1 MFELSW
7 QQFSRQPGISKLP
20 INEQIRQ
27 FQFAQQRFAM
37 QQQYI
42 MNTMVVAGGGG
53 VKSQQDESA
62 NNYVENNYIDNYFE

>member
-7 QQFSRQPGISKLP
+7 QQFSRQPGIAKLP

-27 FQFAQQRFAM
+27 FQFAQQRFAQ

-53 VKSQQDESA
+53 AA
-62 NNYVENNYIDNYFE
+62 NVDPSFNEFVDDDYIDDYFE

>member
-7 QQFSRQPGISKLP
+7 QQFSRQPSISKLP

-42 MNTMVVAGGGG
+42 ANTMVAGGGG
-53 VKSQQDESA
+53 GNLSINS
-62 NNYVENNYIDNYFE
+62 YVEDDYIDNYFE

>member
-7 QQFSRQPGISKLP
+7 QQFSRQPSISRLP
-20 INEQIRQ
+20 MNEQIRQ

-42 MNTMVVAGGGG
+42 ANTMVAGGSRPAS
-53 VKSQQDESA
+53 VDPSI
-62 NNYVENNYIDNYFE
+62 NLYVEDDYIEPDYFE

>member
-7 QQFSRQPGISKLP
+7 QQFSRQPGIAKLP

-27 FQFAQQRFAM
+27 FQFAQQRIIQ

-42 MNTMVVAGGGG
+42 ANTMVAGSGPTT
-53 VKSQQDESA
+53 VDPSI
-62 NNYVENNYIDNYFE
+62 NLYVDGDYIEPDYFE

>member
-7 QQFSRQPGISKLP
+7 QQFSRQLGISKLP

-42 MNTMVVAGGGG
+42 ANTMVAGGG
-53 VKSQQDESA
+53 KPISTTES
-62 NNYVENNYIDNYFE
+62 NSYIDDYVDDYFE